1 VEIVRLDDTLHV
13 LVASSAGVQHHGAGS
28 WSATERKAEFA
39 RSALR
44 RLAQGAAG
52 RQERIAAATSIGAA
66 LERDVLGSAAEE
78 LGDGPVVLSP
88 PASLHH
94 VPWGLLPSLDR
105 RAFSVSPSGTMWRR
119 SRQLPPPGSRT
130 VTLIAGPE
138 LKGCGSEVAALA
150 AYYGDVEL
158 LLNGTATVAN
168 ALSAL
173 DGRWLV
179 HVAAHGEFRA
189 DNPLFSSLAMDD
201 GPLTLL
207 DLQRLTRAPYR
218 LVVSSCNSGAG
229 AVAGSDELLGLF
241 SALAP
246 LGTGGMLA
254 AVIPISD
261 AASPAFAMRIHDR
274 LRAGWTTA
282 EALLHARGAATDHPA
297 DFATARS
304 FLALGAV

>member
-1 VEIVRLDDTLHV
+1 L
-13 LVASSAGVQHHGAGS
+13 S
-28 WSATERKAEFA
+28 
-39 RSALR
+39 
-44 RLAQGAAG
+44 QGTAAG
-52 RQERIAAATSIGAA
+52 RERTAAATAIGAA
-66 LERDVLGSAAEE
+66 LEHDVLGSAADE
-78 LGDGPVVLSP
+78 LGDATVVLSP
-88 PASLHH
+88 PASLNG

-105 RAFSVSPSGTMWRR
+105 RAFSVSPSAAMWQR
-119 SRQLPPPGSRT
+119 SRQLPLPESRT
-130 VTLIAGPE
+130 VTLIAGPQLE
-138 LKGCGSEVAALA
+138 GCGSEVAALA

-158 LLNGTATVAN
+158 LLDGTATVEN

-189 DNPLFSSLAMDD
+189 DNPLFSSLALDD

-207 DLQRLTRAPYR
+207 DLQRLRRAPYR
-218 LVVSSCNSGAG
+218 FVVSSCNSGASAVVG
-229 AVAGSDELLGLF
+229 ADELLGLF

-274 LRAGWTTA
+274 LRAGKTTA
-282 EALLHARGAATDHPA
+282 DALLHAREAAVDDPA

-304 FLALGAV
+304 FLAFGAV